1 MDGWRL
7 EPTAAVEGNAYDVQD
22 SLPPEQQFPTHLRDA
37 AERFAKSKLAHE
49 YFGSQFVEHFTMTRL
64 WECAEYER
72 NLNSWQ
78 LERYFEII

>member
-1 MDGWRL
+1 MEDGL
-7 EPTAAVEGNAYDVQD
+7 EPTAPVSGNAYDIQD
-22 SLPPEQQFPTHLRDA
+22 SLPPEQQFPTNLRA
-37 AERFAKSKLAHE
+37 AAARMAASELAE
-49 YFGSQFVEHFTMTRL
+49 EAFGQPFVEHFVMTRE